1 MPASRVLRTF
11 VPNKS
16 FGQLLNVLLT
26 NHISSKIF
34 DLKFSHIEV
43 WFTYQDS
50 LPLDIE
56 EKITL
61 TLVINNK
68 GV

>member
-1 MPASRVLRTF
+1 MPASRVLCTF

-34 DLKFSHIEV
+34 DLKFSYIEV
-43 WFTYQDS
+43 WFTYQDFFATGY
-50 LPLDIE
+50 
-56 EKITL
+56 KIK
-61 TLVINNK
+61 NNFDPSY
-68 GV
+68 